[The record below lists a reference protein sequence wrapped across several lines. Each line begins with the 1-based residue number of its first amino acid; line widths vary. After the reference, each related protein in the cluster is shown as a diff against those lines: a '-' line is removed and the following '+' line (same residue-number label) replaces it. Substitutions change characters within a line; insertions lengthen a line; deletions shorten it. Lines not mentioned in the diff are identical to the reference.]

1 MHHLSQCERSSTWY
15 YLLFQGFHCIPTSLI
30 HPQLGWSL
38 LGRNFMFSISTLSSS
53 VKTRRPHSLSL
64 SLLEHQVEPESGPDC
79 PSIDFALT
87 LAGCWRRCWTVQE
100 RDKTPVSPGS
110 TVEAGLARSGGDHGR
125 TTIPRQGDSHSV
137 ITPPVLQVRPTRSYH
152 QLRSGGKV
160 GEGEDFISEKTRS
173 EVNFYALVES
183 PFFLNSSKVFMQFLH
198 DISYR
203 PASISRY
210 IE

>member
-137 ITPPVLQVRPTRSYH
+137 ITPPVLQVRTTRSTII
-152 QLRSGGKV
+152 R
-160 GEGEDFISEKTRS
+160 GEGRGWGRLHLWKN
-173 EVNFYALVES
+173 EVRGQLLCSCRVS
-183 PFFLNSSKVFMQFLH
+183 IFLNSSKVFMQFLH